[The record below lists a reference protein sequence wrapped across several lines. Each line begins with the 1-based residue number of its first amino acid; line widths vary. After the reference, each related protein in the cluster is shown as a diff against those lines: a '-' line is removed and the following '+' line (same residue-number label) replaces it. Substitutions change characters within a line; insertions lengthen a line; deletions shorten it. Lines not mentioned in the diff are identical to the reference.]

1 MKRTTTYL
9 MALAALLLMAQP
21 ADAQFLKKM
30 FKKKAR
36 TERKAKVGKDGIDD
50 DAQQAL
56 ADVTTFADNSNNR
69 NAFLGI
75 PLGIKAERFEKQL
88 LKQGFTERKAEGKQT
103 AKTYVYE
110 GDVYGAKARV
120 TLYTSEDT
128 ERVFA
133 VDVEGVA
140 VYPTKKDV
148 QGRFLHLKQ
157 QLAKVYGQ
165 GYVDRGGEAYT
176 IISRL
181 GTTTLHYES
190 SGVGQSY
197 TIGITIDDAKAYA
210 MAYQEMEDREY
221 EAKPRVLTNGL
232 AEPLKHTD
240 LVGLVFFLTK
250 NRTLVSAKT
259 LLASYDYSIGKMN
272 QMKSPQ
278 ATLTIGDY
286 HSNVVFTRSKKNY
299 TAFVITANDDLD
311 AVRCDLQT
319 YGYTTT
325 DKVNYQQGRVKIAV
339 ATNKN
344 GLVVVRVR

>member
-88 LKQGFTERKAEGKQT
+88 LEQGFTERKAEGKQT

-133 VDVEGVA
+133 VDV
-140 VYPTKKDV
+140 
-148 QGRFLHLKQ
+148 
-157 QLAKVYGQ
+157 
-165 GYVDRGGEAYT
+165 
-176 IISRL
+176 
-181 GTTTLHYES
+181 
-190 SGVGQSY
+190 
-197 TIGITIDDAKAYA
+197 
-210 MAYQEMEDREY
+210 
-221 EAKPRVLTNGL
+221 
-232 AEPLKHTD
+232 
-240 LVGLVFFLTK
+240 
-250 NRTLVSAKT
+250 
-259 LLASYDYSIGKMN
+259 
-272 QMKSPQ
+272 
-278 ATLTIGDY
+278 
-286 HSNVVFTRSKKNY
+286 
-299 TAFVITANDDLD
+299 
-311 AVRCDLQT
+311 
-319 YGYTTT
+319 
-325 DKVNYQQGRVKIAV
+325 
-339 ATNKN
+339 
-344 GLVVVRVR
+344 